1 MHIKHLDYFKS
12 FQKKSSPQKLTLG
25 YNHFHIVLNV
35 YMVWIFKNNQ
45 TDVVKYYLL
54 A

>member
-12 FQKKSSPQKLTLG
+12 FQKKKSSRISPQKLTLG

-35 YMVWIFKNNQ
+35 YMVWIFKN
-45 TDVVKYYLL
+45 T
-54 A
+54 